1 MFSHSFYAALVQFG
15 GTSPCQ
21 GEGYGFEPRMLL
33 HSKHSLGVDA
43 RPYSIRIEAHRAV
56 RTINSVKNEAVTG
69 KKCFDITVMISL
81 ATNRHLAI
89 YKHLIKLKNKAVGI
103 KL

>member
-1 MFSHSFYAALVQFG
+1 MGNVIGSYLHLTERHTREFSNDVLPFFYAALVQFG

-33 HSKHSLGVDA
+33 HSKYSLGG
-43 RPYSIRIEAHRAV
+43 YQTIRIEAHRAV

-69 KKCFDITVMISL
+69 KKYFDIQL
-81 ATNRHLAI
+81 
-89 YKHLIKLKNKAVGI
+89 
-103 KL
+103 

>member
-33 HSKHSLGVDA
+33 HSKYSLGG
-43 RPYSIRIEAHRAV
+43 YQ
-56 RTINSVKNEAVTG
+56 TL
-69 KKCFDITVMISL
+69 FDKDRSSQSGTYHKF
-81 ATNRHLAI
+81 R
-89 YKHLIKLKNKAVGI
+89 
-103 KL
+103 